1 MSKDK
6 SRLQLKYENEIRQ
19 DLMKELGI
27 TNVMAAPTVTKI
39 VVNSG
44 LGEAKVDHGV
54 IDEMVRDIAL
64 ITGQKPVVTRSR
76 KAISNFKIRENMDIG
91 VKVTL
96 RNDMMWHFL
105 DRLISISLP
114 RIRDFRGISD
124 RAFDKKGNYSLG
136 IKEHTVFPEVD
147 ATKVSK
153 LRGLQIII
161 NTSARN
167 DNDALLLLKKLGMPF
182 VKREKKNNQAE

>member
-182 VKREKKNNQAE
+182 VKRDEKNNQAE